1 MKKFIR
7 LSLLNTFSL
16 FITSSFFVGLLAPDD
31 LLNLITAGAIFT
43 LINYLVKPIIKLFLL
58 PINLLTLGLFRW
70 IANVLVLVILTKIV
84 STISIIPFTFPSIS
98 QSGFVTPS
106 FYINKTVSYILA
118 SFLLSFIFNLIV
130 AILKK
135 D

>member
-16 FITSSFFVGLLAPDD
+16 FITSAFFAGLLVPND
-31 LLNLITAGAIFT
+31 LLSLVSAGAIFT

-58 PINLLTLGLFRW
+58 PINLITLGLFRW
-70 IANVLVLVILTKIV
+70 IANVFVLVVLTKIV
-84 STISIIPFTFPSIS
+84 STVSITAFTFPSIS
-98 QSGFVTPS
+98 QSVFTTPD

-118 SFLLSFIFNLIV
+118 SFLLSLTFNLIA